1 VTSVESV
8 FTFLLAELF
17 NVSLGLFTFVKKLN
31 GEAELVEVTLK
42 PPNAVNGLFGAS
54 FC

>member
-1 VTSVESV
+1 VASVDSV

-17 NVSLGLFTFVKKLN
+17 DVSLGLFTFVKKLI
-31 GEAELVEVTLK
+31 AEPALLEVALK
-42 PPNAVNGLFGAS
+42 PPNAANGLLAAS